1 MYVKE
6 HAHLVCLDVCLFVF
20 LSYLYIDLDLTSIF
34 PLVYQSKIFALIIIC
49 LSHTN
54 THTQRHEGS
63 VNVEDLFIYSPLPLS
78 RSGHLRQLNAHKA
91 LLWKHQPAS
100 PSLGIWGLTAKQRT
114 RAHTQLQVV
123 VVVLS
128 VTPAKAKLW
137 FPPNSFLVG
146 VEALLLLMTVCL
158 LLPLDVFIATCRLS
172 ADSLSDPLQDASSTH
187 SDTNTHTQN

>member
-1 MYVKE
+1 M
-6 HAHLVCLDVCLFVF
+6 HVCKGTRTFGLFGCLFVF

-114 RAHTQLQVV
+114 RTHTH
-123 VVVLS
+123 
-128 VTPAKAKLW
+128 
-137 FPPNSFLVG
+137 SFRWSWWY
-146 VEALLLLMTVCL
+146 CL
-158 LLPLDVFIATCRLS
+158 LPPLRQSFDFLPIPFSLGWKRSSFWRQFVCCCRLMF
-172 ADSLSDPLQDASSTH
+172 L
-187 SDTNTHTQN
+187 